1 MVGNTEESE
10 ESDVSDDT
18 EDSDD
23 IDAEEIADVGEE
35 SGKPNNQENPFFT
48 GNDNSEVWI
57 LMMTLIWRMK
67 IRPNL
72 IRKRR
77 MT

>member
-1 MVGNTEESE
+1 MVGNAE
-10 ESDVSDDT
+10 ESDVSD
-18 EDSDD
+18 
-23 IDAEEIADVGEE
+23 AEAIAVGGEE
-35 SGKPNNQENPFFT
+35 SGKLNNQENPFFT
-48 GNDNSEVWI
+48 GNDDSEVWI

>member
-1 MVGNTEESE
+1 MYVIDGTYL
-10 ESDVSDDT
+10 DDDT
-18 EDSDD
+18 
-23 IDAEEIADVGEE
+23 IDAEEIADGGEE
-35 SGKPNNQENPFFT
+35 SGKPNNQESPFFT
-48 GNDNSEVWI
+48 RALSSLVMITAKCWI

-72 IRKRR
+72 MRKRR

>member
-1 MVGNTEESE
+1 M
-10 ESDVSDDT
+10 
-18 EDSDD
+18 
-23 IDAEEIADVGEE
+23 AEK
-35 SGKPNNQENPFFT
+35 SLENLIT
-48 GNDNSEVWI
+48 KRALSSLVMITAKCWI

-72 IRKRR
+72 MRKRR

>member
-1 MVGNTEESE
+1 MVGNAE
-10 ESDVSDDT
+10 ESDLS
-18 EDSDD
+18 
-23 IDAEEIADVGEE
+23 DAEAIAVVGEE
-35 SGKPNNQENPFFT
+35 SGKLNNQENPFFT
-48 GNDNSEVWI
+48 GNDDSEVWI

>member
-1 MVGNTEESE
+1 MVGNAE
-10 ESDVSDDT
+10 ESDVSD
-18 EDSDD
+18 
-23 IDAEEIADVGEE
+23 AEAIVDVGEE
-35 SGKPNNQENPFFT
+35 SGKLNNQENPFFT
-48 GNDNSEVWI
+48 GNVIAKCRI

-72 IRKRR
+72 IRKR